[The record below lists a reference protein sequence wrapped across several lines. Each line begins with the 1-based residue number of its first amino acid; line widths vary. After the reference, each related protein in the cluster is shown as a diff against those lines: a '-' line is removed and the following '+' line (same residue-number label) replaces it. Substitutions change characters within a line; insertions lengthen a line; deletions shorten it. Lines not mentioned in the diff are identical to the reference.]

1 MRALH
6 FGTSST
12 QWAALWVCSVFS
24 EEDIDFLNALLN
36 VSDQDGKLHAVY
48 TSQKL

>member
-1 MRALH
+1 MELA
-6 FGTSST
+6 FQSIYSS
-12 QWAALWVCSVFS
+12 LVFS

-36 VSDQDGKLHAVY
+36 VSDQDGSLDAVY